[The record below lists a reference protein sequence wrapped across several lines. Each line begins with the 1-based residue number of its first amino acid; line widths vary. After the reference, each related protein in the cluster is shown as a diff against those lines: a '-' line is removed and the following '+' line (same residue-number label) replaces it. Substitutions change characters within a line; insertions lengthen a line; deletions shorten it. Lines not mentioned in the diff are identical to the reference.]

1 MDKRTV
7 DQKVVNVVNF
17 MAEKLRM
24 NGLNV
29 SEIIVFGS
37 YASGRAADDSDVDI
51 VVVSNDFRNKN
62 ISQRVEMIGDTH
74 AATISE
80 FMIPLDILLKT
91 PEEIAGIGFI
101 RQKGIVVFAA

>member
-1 MDKRTV
+1 
-7 DQKVVNVVNF
+7 
-17 MAEKLRM
+17 MADKLRT
-24 NGLNV
+24 NGINV

-37 YASGRAADDSDVDI
+37 HAIGCAAANSDIDI
-51 VVVSNDFRNKN
+51 VIVSNDFRNKN
-62 ISQRVEMIGDTH
+62 IFQRVEMIGDTH

-101 RQKGIVVFAA
+101 RKKGVVVFAA